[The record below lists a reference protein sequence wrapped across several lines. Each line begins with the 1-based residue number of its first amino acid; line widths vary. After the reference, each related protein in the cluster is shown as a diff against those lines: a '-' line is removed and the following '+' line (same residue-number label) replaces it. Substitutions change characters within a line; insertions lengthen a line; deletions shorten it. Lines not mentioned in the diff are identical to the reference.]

1 MVRFFCSQLLLLCIF
16 VSSHGFI
23 LFISILLHIPLQN
36 NIHQS
41 TYGKSLAITTGSQI
55 PNTIIENPEMLKFQQ
70 KQQIPQDGEHGAA
83 AHRETQAPKVAS
95 MVNGESL
102 EDIRKVLYCSE
113 RATSLQFYIYLFIQ
127 TVHLLQY
134 KCL

>member
-1 MVRFFCSQLLLLCIF
+1 MGRFFCSQRLPLLCVS

-70 KQQIPQDGEHGAA
+70 KQQTPQDGEHGAA

-102 EDIRKVLYCSE
+102 EDIRKVLYRNE
-113 RATSLQFYIYLFIQ
+113 TATRLQFYINLLIQ
-127 TVHLLQY
+127 TVHLVQY
-134 KCL
+134 